1 MSLSEQREW
10 AGEDRTWQCA
20 HPHNLYML
28 KSWVLRSLSKHLPI
42 RIYGS
47 VQNEV
52 LRCVSGHPAEWSAFA
67 YLCSRKAMIV
77 VSNRHDAYQG
87 TTIGCF

>member
-1 MSLSEQREW
+1 
-10 AGEDRTWQCA
+10 
-20 HPHNLYML
+20 ML

-52 LRCVSGHPAEWSAFA
+52 LRCVSGHPTEWSTLA

-77 VSNRHDAYQG
+77 VSNGRDAYRG
-87 TTIGCF
+87 TTGERARSDVSE

>member
-1 MSLSEQREW
+1 MKIEP
-10 AGEDRTWQCA
+10 WQCA
-20 HPHNLYML
+20 HPHDLYML

-42 RIYGS
+42 GSYGS

-77 VSNRHDAYQG
+77 VSNRHDVYRG
-87 TTIGCF
+87 TTGESARSDVSE

>member
-1 MSLSEQREW
+1 
-10 AGEDRTWQCA
+10 
-20 HPHNLYML
+20 ML

-77 VSNRHDAYQG
+77 VSNGRDAYRG
-87 TTIGCF
+87 TTGERARSDVSE